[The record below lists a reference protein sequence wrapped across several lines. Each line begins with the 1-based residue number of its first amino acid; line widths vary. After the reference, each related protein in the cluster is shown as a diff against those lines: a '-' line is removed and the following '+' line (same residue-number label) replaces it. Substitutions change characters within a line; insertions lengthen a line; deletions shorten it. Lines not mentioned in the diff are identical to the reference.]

1 MDFALTERSNS
12 GLVDRFWQ
20 QWTEHEDMLY
30 WCCLRLMNS
39 NRTDA
44 EDALSR
50 AMLKAWEKV
59 QKFEGKITNF
69 KAWSIKLTRN
79 LCIDIIR
86 ERSRGATGVE
96 SIEWVGDTQDMGMAS
111 SVESPERILEKEERS
126 IEIRRAIADLPETL
140 RDTFILHFYEELSH
154 TEIAERQGISYNNV
168 CRRIYVAK
176 KKLKEKLSNYFLG
189 NGENVSVTAGY
200 GRKLSTQRKYEEKQ
214 EKIESEERK
223 GWETGTKQLECDR
236 AIFDGHS
243 IYPIYPSPHHPITPS
258 PYLPISPSQEVEKSE
273 FVDSCVEQGDN
284 VAGLTQINLK
294 NAKCRGEWHS
304 PSLDL
309 VPVRKSC
316 VGQTIQEVATVSVE
330 VESDRVVEVEE
341 QECIESAVESR
352 EQVNRKIQGIDTIL
366 TEQDLRQT
374 SISSRGEWHSP
385 STDSVLPK
393 NLPKSCEV
401 ECVEVVEAEKDGCV
415 ESSVGSNQVR
425 RITISK
431 SLRRSRSGR
440 KQSQGF
446 RRLLHKVAMTNVQ
459 LDLVSKDNRNFE
471 KINNF
476 IQPFYR
482 TASIGEQ
489 KSLFLYHPR
498 SEKNASLLSVAC
510 CLSTANKSHLKK
522 SVACCL
528 SRERSRW
535 LRPYVMWWSLTGGN
549 TKSELSS
556 RLMGEMKFF
565 FDVRGSLKDIQW
577 SWDRAF
583 ADIGE

>member
-20 QWTEHEDMLY
+20 QWTEYEDTLY

-69 KAWSIKLTRN
+69 KAWLIKLTRN

-96 SIEWVGDTQDMGMAS
+96 SIEWVGDTQDLGMAS
-111 SVESPERILEKEERS
+111 SVESPESCLEREERS
-126 IEIRRAIADLPETL
+126 IEIRQAIADLPETL

-154 TEIAERQGISYNNV
+154 TEIAERQGISYSNV
-168 CRRIYVAK
+168 SRRIYVAK
-176 KKLKEKLSNYFLG
+176 KKLKERLSDYFLG
-189 NGENVSVTAGY
+189 NGENVSVTEGY

-214 EKIESEERK
+214 ERIESEERK
-223 GWETGTKQLECDR
+223 GWETETKELECDR
-236 AIFDGHS
+236 AIFDCHS
-243 IYPIYPSPHHPITPS
+243 IYPIYPSPHLPLLGGTGVGWVRGGFPSPTS

-273 FVDSCVEQGDN
+273 FVDSSLEQGDN
-284 VAGLTQINLK
+284 
-294 NAKCRGEWHS
+294 
-304 PSLDL
+304 
-309 VPVRKSC
+309 
-316 VGQTIQEVATVSVE
+316 VGQTIQEVATVLVE
-330 VESDRVVEVEE
+330 VESDRVVEAEK
-341 QECIESAVESR
+341 QECVESVVESR

-385 STDSVLPK
+385 STDSVLSK

-401 ECVEVVEAEKDGCV
+401 ECVEVVDAEKDGSV
-415 ESSVGSNQVR
+415 ESSVGSYQVR

-446 RRLLHKVAMTNVQ
+446 RRLLHKDAMTNVQ
-459 LDLVSKDNRNFE
+459 LGSVSKGNRYFE

-482 TASIGEQ
+482 TASKGEQ

-498 SEKNASLLSVAC
+498 SENISSLLSVAC
-510 CLSTANKSHLKK
+510 SQAKASKSYRKK
-522 SVACCL
+522 SFVCCL
-528 SRERSRW
+528 SREQMRW

-549 TKSELSS
+549 TKSELIS
-556 RLMGEMKFF
+556 RLRGEMKLFPC
-565 FDVRGSLKDIQW
+565 VWSSLKDTQIW
-577 SWDRAF
+577 HRSLTDT
-583 ADIGE
+583 GG